1 MRLNA
6 LGIKGR
12 IMIKKLVIEK
22 EKGGMRPLEPNHEEK
37 QRITINSNGA
47 VWFTSYGVDTTDEWK
62 YKALRK
68 TRAKLGIEQTNT
80 LLGLA
85 EELFG
90 EMHGIIDPPI
100 CDGERDLLTVNY
112 ESGYVQK
119 KYINE
124 EEHPTMQR
132 LYEELRKTVAIKNLL
147 LFEYDFYTE

>member
-1 MRLNA
+1 MKHNV
-6 LGIKGR
+6 LGINIR
-12 IMIKKLVIEK
+12 TMIKKLVIEN

-37 QRITINSNGA
+37 QRITLNSKGM
-47 VWFTSYGVDTTDEWK
+47 VWFTAYGADTTDGWK
-62 YKALRK
+62 YKPLRK
-68 TRAKLGIEQTNT
+68 TRTKLGEEQTKT
-80 LLGLA
+80 ILGLA

-90 EMHGIIDPPI
+90 EMHGLIDPPI

-112 ESGYVQK
+112 ESGYAQK

-132 LYEELRKTVAIKNLL
+132 LYEELRKALAIKTLL